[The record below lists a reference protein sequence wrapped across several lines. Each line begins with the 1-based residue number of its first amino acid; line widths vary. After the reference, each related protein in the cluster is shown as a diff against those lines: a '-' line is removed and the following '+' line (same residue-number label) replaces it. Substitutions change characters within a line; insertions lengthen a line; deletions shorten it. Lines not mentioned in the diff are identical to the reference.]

1 MILKGEECYYL
12 VVKKSP
18 ALLKATT
25 SKHDD
30 SFYYLNGLH
39 SFRKKHK
46 LESHKQVKIL
56 KYRFKNSNNK
66 KKKNLVIL

>member
-18 ALLKATT
+18 ALLKGIT

-30 SFYYLNGLH
+30 SFYYLNVLH

-46 LESHKQVKIL
+46 LESHKQVKI
-56 KYRFKNSNNK
+56 
-66 KKKNLVIL
+66 